1 MATRNIYGV
10 VELNRLEDLKREVS
24 LLLGDTTISLVGPSG
39 VGKTKFVEDMIKDP
53 SFGIDKLVI
62 LRLQGLTSEDFRIP
76 VVNTVEIDKD
86 GVKKEEKQV
95 DFATIGIFKEIDDNP
110 DKKYLLFFD
119 EILRADRSVAPL
131 LFSILEGKM
140 LDGIRRKNVM
150 IMAAFNYGGDYDSN
164 IDLNDDALRRRQT
177 FIQYNP
183 SKDDFVNFIEENE
196 YHPIIREVAEY
207 VGLDTIIDHETTKEL
222 MQPTTFG
229 SWDLLNK
236 RWNKMS
242 ALYPGFDYGEAK
254 RDIETRGSMY
264 FTDRTI
270 TNLLDKL
277 ILIEELNTVDIQKEI
292 IDKNGLDDSVI
303 VYKKDGKV
311 YDKTDKKKQIQI
323 KVLNFVRRESMMD
336 DDYLLKNIAKLL
348 KVFSDEKTLIVSLI
362 KQIQNDIKRTYGDK
376 GKPTKI
382 SAEKEKKIFLG
393 TVKIIKEVAEN
404 DPQAKELWNSFQDL
418 YTFMTRS
425 AQNATL

>member
-1 MATRNIYGV
+1 
-10 VELNRLEDLKREVS
+10 
-24 LLLGDTTISLVGPSG
+24 
-39 VGKTKFVEDMIKDP
+39 
-53 SFGIDKLVI
+53 
-62 LRLQGLTSEDFRIP
+62 
-76 VVNTVEIDKD
+76 
-86 GVKKEEKQV
+86 
-95 DFATIGIFKEIDDNP
+95 
-110 DKKYLLFFD
+110 
-119 EILRADRSVAPL
+119 
-131 LFSILEGKM
+131 
-140 LDGIRRKNVM
+140 M
-150 IMAAFNYGGDYDSN
+150 IMAAFNYGADYDSN